1 MKDQTVIEGVA
12 AYFNLTPPQFLVVF
26 GLASAVTII
35 AVVIACIHLSAG
47 TPAEGEKPKRA
58 A

>member
-1 MKDQTVIEGVA
+1 MKPTVIEAVA
-12 AYFNLTPPQFLVVF
+12 AYFHMTPPQFLVFF

-35 AVVIACIHLSAG
+35 GVVIACIHLSAV
-47 TPAEGEKPKRA
+47 PPVEGETPKRA